1 MDRISALRNIEDA
14 LAAFEDGE
22 VDLADLERRVQ
33 GILRTY
39 ATEFEGQ
46 LSAYRATGG
55 ARVEGMVVLAPDEQT
70 ARERV
75 RSLLAEAGDSA
86 DDVTEFV
93 VEPVDSAG
101 STNP

>member
-1 MDRISALRNIEDA
+1 MDRISALRNVEEA

-22 VDLADLERRVQ
+22 VALADLERRVQ

-55 ARVEGMVVLAPDEQT
+55 SRVEGMVVLAPDEQT

-75 RSLLAEAGDSA
+75 RTLLTDAGESVDGP
-86 DDVTEFV
+86 VELV

-101 STNP
+101 DTRT